1 MAEARVISVPTPVTD
16 FYQVRVVEN
25 QEMVSC
31 ERTEL
36 MDPDQTLGVDTAHL
50 PSGLD
55 SDDEEDPFSPTLPDW
70 MRVGGKVTMLVNE
83 KRYKGTLDLD
93 EDNDW
98 VFTVRN
104 RTGQIA
110 LEHGLYDL
118 PYSWRTRMIE
128 ESLVIGHHS
137 ASPDDT
143 PQYPQ
148 EPNSAA
154 ARHVSASSL
163 HEPNPGTLRKALNPK
178 FADHKVWLES
188 YQEEYD
194 GLMSMDTMEILSASQ
209 YSNLKNAP
217 KAIPTMCVLTVKTDE
232 NNKPVRAKSRIVVL
246 GNLEEREWTRP
257 ECYAPVLRQDSLRL
271 LVSLAVQKRRV
282 LKQGD
287 CKNAFCQPTLPDDEL
302 VIVTP
307 PPGCPI
313 SPPGTYWKLRKTL
326 YGLRR
331 SPRHWFNNFR
341 GHLLDMGFR
350 QCIHDPCI
358 FVGTHP
364 DFPTSPIYV
373 GCYVDDFVY
382 YSTSDAVEQW
392 FETGLAERV
401 KVDFMGTVSWFLEIF
416 FEWTVTSAR
425 VSANLGK
432 SPP

>member
-188 YQEEYD
+188 Y
-194 GLMSMDTMEILSASQ
+194 
-209 YSNLKNAP
+209 
-217 KAIPTMCVLTVKTDE
+217 
-232 NNKPVRAKSRIVVL
+232 
-246 GNLEEREWTRP
+246 
-257 ECYAPVLRQDSLRL
+257 
-271 LVSLAVQKRRV
+271 
-282 LKQGD
+282 
-287 CKNAFCQPTLPDDEL
+287 
-302 VIVTP
+302 
-307 PPGCPI
+307 
-313 SPPGTYWKLRKTL
+313 
-326 YGLRR
+326 
-331 SPRHWFNNFR
+331 
-341 GHLLDMGFR
+341 
-350 QCIHDPCI
+350 
-358 FVGTHP
+358 
-364 DFPTSPIYV
+364 
-373 GCYVDDFVY
+373 
-382 YSTSDAVEQW
+382 
-392 FETGLAERV
+392 
-401 KVDFMGTVSWFLEIF
+401 
-416 FEWTVTSAR
+416 
-425 VSANLGK
+425 
-432 SPP
+432 